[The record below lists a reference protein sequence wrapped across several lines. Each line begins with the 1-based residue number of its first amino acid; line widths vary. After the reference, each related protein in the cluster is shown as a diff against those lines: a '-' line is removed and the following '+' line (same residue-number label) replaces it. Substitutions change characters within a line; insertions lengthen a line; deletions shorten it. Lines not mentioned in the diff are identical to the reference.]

1 MKRQKS
7 FGSKLTIYPVLEWGS
22 FRRRILWSI
31 FPRHQPVLDGMK
43 LLGSE
48 TSHTNELILGKN

>member
-7 FGSKLTIYPVLEWGS
+7 FGQKLTIYPVLEWGS

-31 FPRHQPVLDGMK
+31 FPRRQPVLDGMK

-48 TSHTNELILGKN
+48 TSHTN